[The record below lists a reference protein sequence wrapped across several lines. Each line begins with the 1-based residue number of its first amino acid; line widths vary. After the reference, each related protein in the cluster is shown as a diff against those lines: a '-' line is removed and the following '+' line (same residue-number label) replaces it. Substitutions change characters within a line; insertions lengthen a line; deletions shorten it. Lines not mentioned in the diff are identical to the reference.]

1 MGFRLKPT
9 QGVLGLLCIMY
20 FITYIDR
27 VNIGMAATVMQKD
40 LGLSH
45 TELGLVFSAFA
56 WPYLLFQIIG
66 GWVGDRFGPR
76 KTLFWCGIIWAIATI
91 LTGLV
96 NGLVTLFLARVLLG
110 FGEGATFPTST
121 RAQQSWIPTRKRG
134 FAQGVTH
141 SCARLG
147 SAVTPPIVG
156 ALMIALT
163 WRGSFIILGIVSL
176 FWGLVWV
183 LYFRNEP
190 SDHPAITE
198 EELKI
203 LPVRPTGPKPK
214 APWGKLIRRLWPVTL
229 TYFCY
234 GWCLWLYL
242 NWLPSFFKSNYHL
255 DIKHTALFASLAFF
269 AGVVG
274 DTLGGVVSDY
284 LLHRTHNVRFSR
296 LSVVFLAFVGA
307 LSSLVPIFFI
317 HNITVVSICLSSGFF
332 FAEMCI
338 GPIWSIPMDIAP
350 KFAGTA
356 AGIMN
361 SGSALA
367 AIASPIVAGI
377 IIDKTHNWYLPFI
390 VSIFVMFVG
399 AVCTFMMH
407 PERPLDADEQAVPI
421 GEAATAR

>member
-1 MGFRLKPT
+1 MGIRLKPT

-66 GWVGDRFGPR
+66 GWVGDKFGPR

-96 NGLVTLFLARVLLG
+96 NGLITLFLARVLLG

-163 WRGSFIILGIVSL
+163 WRGSFIILGIISL

-190 SDHPAITE
+190 ADHPDITE

-203 LPVRPTGPKPK
+203 LPVPATGPKPK
-214 APWGKLIRRLWPVTL
+214 APWGALARRIWPVTL

-242 NWLPSFFKSNYHL
+242 NWIPSFFKSNYHL

-274 DTLGGVVSDY
+274 DTLGGVLSDY
-284 LLHRTHNVRFSR
+284 LLHKTHNVRFSR

-307 LSSLVPIFFI
+307 LSSLVPIFFFHGLTI
-317 HNITVVSICLSSGFF
+317 VSICLSSGFF

-356 AGIMN
+356 AGMMN

-367 AIASPIVAGI
+367 AIVSPIAAGI
-377 IIDKTHNWYLPFI
+377 MIDATHNWYLPFI

-407 PERPLDADEQAVPI
+407 PEIPLEPSEPAVL
-421 GEAATAR
+421 GKTAAAQ